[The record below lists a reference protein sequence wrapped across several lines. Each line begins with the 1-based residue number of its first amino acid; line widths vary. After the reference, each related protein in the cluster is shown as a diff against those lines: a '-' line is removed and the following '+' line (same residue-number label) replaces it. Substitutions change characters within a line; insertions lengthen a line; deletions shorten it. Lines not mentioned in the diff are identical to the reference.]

1 MTKVQTL
8 GQTDG
13 VGKKEDDAEAISR
26 KRTKKSSTLQEVLA
40 SNILEPKRTEII
52 RQEYQSNTPYSYA
65 QIKDLF
71 HSEFLLSVKEEIKI
85 QTKVNFKESDLF
97 RVFQSIDFANLEPG
111 NELSTQLPNVM
122 KLREVLYSQEWRSFV
137 EKLCGLPPSTLVD
150 KIDCACNCHAPG
162 CHLLCHDDVIGTRKV
177 SYIIYL
183 TEQDWK
189 EEEGGS
195 LELYGKQEDNPI
207 SETDSTPIPLARAW
221 PLFNSMAFFVVKPG
235 ESFHAVQEVTGDRPR
250 LSLQGWYHAAEPP
263 KNIENAT
270 LQQLKA
276 TAGNGDTSLQVT
288 FQQEDEADFS
298 ESDKDYLSEYL
309 KPEYL
314 VDANLNEIQAK
325 FESDS
330 SVQLRN
336 FLQDKWVPNLETR
349 NHGKKSANTMD
360 HYKAGVSSEWKL
372 RGPAH
377 KQRFLEY
384 HSQPATTD
392 CQVIGSMLDHIKEK
406 VFESPIFA
414 RYLKRL
420 TSLDQPTGVKD
431 GAIRCFRPG
440 LDYTVAHYGLLVP
453 ESVLDAT
460 LCFVSDEDEDDKA
473 TWEYGDVGGFECYIE
488 ADDDDEDDNEAA
500 DEYNEEDDTE
510 LLSVSASNN
519 TLSLVYRDPGTMRFV
534 KYIGS
539 TAPSSR
545 YDISMEYQIPP
556 GDDEGEEDAVGEE
569 QAPDSKEEI

>member
-1 MTKVQTL
+1 MSKVQAL
-8 GQTDG
+8 APANG
-13 VGKKEDDAEAISR
+13 VSKDERTPSPDL
-26 KRTKKSSTLQEVLA
+26 KRSKKSSALQEVLT
-40 SNILEPKRTEII
+40 SNVMETESTQQI
-52 RQEYQSNTPYSYA
+52 RQQYQSNTPYSYA
-65 QIKDLF
+65 QIKNLF
-71 HSEFLLSVKEEIKI
+71 QSDFLLSVKEEIKS

-97 RVFQSIDFANLEPG
+97 RVYQSIDFANLEPG
-111 NELSTQLPNVM
+111 SELSIQLPNVM
-122 KLREVLYSQEWRSFV
+122 KLREVLYSQEWRSFI
-137 EKLCGLPPSTLVD
+137 EKMCGLPPSTLIE
-150 KIDCACNCHAPG
+150 KMDCACNCHASG

-189 EEEGGS
+189 DEEGGS
-195 LELYGKQEDNPI
+195 LELYGKQEDEP
-207 SETDSTPIPLARAW
+207 DSTPIPLARVW

-235 ESFHAVQEVTGDRPR
+235 ESFHAVQEVAGERPR

-263 KNIENAT
+263 KNMEYAT

-276 TAGNGDTSLQVT
+276 TGDNYDATSLQVA
-288 FQQEDEADFS
+288 FQQEEETEFSDAD
-298 ESDKDYLSEYL
+298 KKYLSEYL

-314 VDANLNEIQAK
+314 AEESLNEIQAK
-325 FESDS
+325 FVNDS

-336 FLQDKWVPNLETR
+336 FLQDKWVPKLEPR
-349 NHGKKSANTMD
+349 HEKKSANTME
-360 HYKAGVSSEWKL
+360 HYKGGVSSEWKL

-384 HSQPATTD
+384 HPQPATTD
-392 CQVIGSMLDHIKEK
+392 CQVIGSVLHHIKTK

-431 GAIRCFRPG
+431 GTIRRFRPG
-440 LDYTVAHYGLLVP
+440 LDYTVAHHGLLVQD
-453 ESVLDAT
+453 SVLDAT
-460 LCFVSDEDEDDKA
+460 LCFVCDEDEDDKA

-488 ADDDDEDDNEAA
+488 ADDEDEEGNEAA

-534 KYIGS
+534 KYVGS
-539 TAPSSR
+539 SAPSSR
-545 YDISMEYQIPP
+545 YDISMEYQLPASE
-556 GDDEGEEDAVGEE
+556 DDDEDEGEGDQQPPE
-569 QAPDSKEEI
+569 SKEDS